1 MNTAKARV
9 ATITGNPG
17 NINLIDAAITPIS
30 APMFIVLAKRRRLTM
45 GRRIFL
51 EYLFLMT
58 ASQTS
63 TCDKSYPCTHLLHD
77 DHHGIL
83 KQHHP

>member
-17 NINLIDAAITPIS
+17 NINLIDAAIAPIS

-51 EYLFLMT
+51 EYFFLMT
-58 ASQTS
+58 AAKPPPVTS
-63 TCDKSYPCTHLLHD
+63 PILAHISCTTIIM
-77 DHHGIL
+77 GY
-83 KQHHP
+83 